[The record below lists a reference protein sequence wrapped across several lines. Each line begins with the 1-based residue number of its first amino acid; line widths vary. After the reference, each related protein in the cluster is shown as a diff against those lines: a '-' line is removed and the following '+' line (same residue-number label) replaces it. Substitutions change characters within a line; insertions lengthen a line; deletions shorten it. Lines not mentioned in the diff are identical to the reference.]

1 MSAQKTKNQNSTRY
15 YSNLQETKIVKLLGG
30 QQTPNSGAT
39 DFIKGDVRI
48 KEASMICECKTCVN
62 EKESF
67 SIKKE
72 WLDKNE
78 QEARITHFSNS
89 MLAFNF
95 GPDSKNYFIIN
106 EKLAKYLVD
115 KIKEDLN

>member
-1 MSAQKTKNQNSTRY
+1 MKLKNKESTRY
-15 YSNLQETKIVKLLGG
+15 FSSNQEQYIAKLLGG

-48 KEASMICECKTCVN
+48 KSASMLCECKTCIK
-62 EKESF
+62 EKDSF

-72 WLDKNE
+72 WLEKNE
-78 QEARITHFSNS
+78 QEAKITHFSNS

-95 GPDSKNYFIIN
+95 GPDTKNYFIIN
-106 EKLAKYLVD
+106 ERLAKYLIE
-115 KIKEDLN
+115 KINEDLN